1 MATSDQSANAP
12 RTRTRE
18 STGAVSVVDRLVSVL
33 GRDIAGGVWKPEETL
48 PTEPEI
54 AHRFGAGRNAV
65 REAVKILAAKG
76 FVRTERRAGTIVRP
90 EFCWNLLD
98 PEVLSWM
105 LSALSNRDNLLEEL
119 SELRSIIAPT
129 VAALAATHAS
139 AKETLRICEAY
150 DQMEKLTDEMPRV
163 IDADVT
169 FHELLFEATHNRLLV
184 ALVPAFSHLLRT
196 NFEISVRAGKPVSRK
211 LKEHRQI
218 AEAVA
223 QRDPEAAQRATRK
236 LLAKN
241 AADLSEMIKKERRT
255 RGESGQ
261 RAAEGSKGE
270 N

>member
-1 MATSDQSANAP
+1 
-12 RTRTRE
+12 
-18 STGAVSVVDRLVSVL
+18 
-33 GRDIAGGVWKPEETL
+33 
-48 PTEPEI
+48 
-54 AHRFGAGRNAV
+54 
-65 REAVKILAAKG
+65 
-76 FVRTERRAGTIVRP
+76 
-90 EFCWNLLD
+90 
-98 PEVLSWM
+98 
-105 LSALSNRDNLLEEL
+105 
-119 SELRSIIAPT
+119 
-129 VAALAATHAS
+129 
-139 AKETLRICEAY
+139 
-150 DQMEKLTDEMPRV
+150 
-163 IDADVT
+163 
-169 FHELLFEATHNRLLV
+169 
-184 ALVPAFSHLLRT
+184 LRT